1 VSNASCTTNCLA
13 PVVKVLH
20 EAFGIEKGLMTTT
33 HAYTND
39 QKTLD
44 ASHKNL
50 HRGRAAA
57 LSMIPTTTGAAS
69 AIGKVYPAV
78 AGKMN
83 GLAVRVPTPDVSLVD
98 LVTVLSREVTSEE
111 VNAAFREAA
120 EGPMQRYLG
129 YEEEDIVSVDVTG
142 DSRSSLFAARHTM
155 ALGNLVKTLS
165 WYDNEWGYACRVI
178 DLVNYMLSKGS

>member
-1 VSNASCTTNCLA
+1 
-13 PVVKVLH
+13 VVKVLH

-111 VNAAFREAA
+111 VNAAFRGAA

>member
-1 VSNASCTTNCLA
+1 
-13 PVVKVLH
+13 
-20 EAFGIEKGLMTTT
+20 
-33 HAYTND
+33 
-39 QKTLD
+39 
-44 ASHKNL
+44 
-50 HRGRAAA
+50 
-57 LSMIPTTTGAAS
+57 MIPTTTGAAS
-69 AIGKVYPAV
+69 AIGKVYPPV

-83 GLAVRVPTPDVSLVD
+83 GLAIRVPTPDVSLVD

-111 VNAAFREAA
+111 VNGAVREAS
-120 EGPMQRYLG
+120 EGAMKRYLG

-178 DLVNYMLSKGS
+178 DLVNYMLSKES